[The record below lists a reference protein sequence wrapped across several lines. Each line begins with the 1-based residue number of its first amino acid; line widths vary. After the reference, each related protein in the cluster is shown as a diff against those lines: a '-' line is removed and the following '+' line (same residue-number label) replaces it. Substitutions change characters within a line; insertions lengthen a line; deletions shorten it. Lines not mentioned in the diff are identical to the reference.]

1 LLGAAAYRESDLHVL
16 GPAEAPMAMV
26 RGRHR
31 YRLLVQGP
39 RAADIQGFIRA
50 MIAAGPKLR
59 GSIKVSVDIDPQSF
73 L

>member
-1 LLGAAAYRESDLHVL
+1 MLANVADRNSSLHVL

-50 MIAAGPKLR
+50 MIAAGPKMR